1 MGFLLSTITCS
12 EATPMAKACG
22 VVLLFGTNQHSG
34 IIILFI
40 ELGAATD
47 SKLVGDRQR
56 AKPLRSS
63 G

>member
-22 VVLLFGTNQHSG
+22 VVLFFDMNKHSG
-34 IIILFI
+34 IILPSGIVCWS
-40 ELGAATD
+40 
-47 SKLVGDRQR
+47 SKINDCRQ
-56 AKPLRSS
+56 K